1 LRVTGL
7 PRFRT
12 SIAAL
17 VPFLADRV
25 EEPTSWDDVRMLRVQ
40 VNRLRRWEQHRE
52 GHTDIPHR
60 AVVLAAML
68 TTLLS
73 NVVQR
78 HQRVAQPS
86 ASGQRRAS

>member
-1 LRVTGL
+1 
-7 PRFRT
+7 
-12 SIAAL
+12 
-17 VPFLADRV
+17 
-25 EEPTSWDDVRMLRVQ
+25 MLRVQ

-73 NVVQR
+73 NVRTASPACCSAFSEWPEKGELPGLGEQ
-78 HQRVAQPS
+78 VAV
-86 ASGQRRAS
+86 G